1 MCFVDVKF
9 FVEQHGDEDADD
21 LAELADDLKSELDQS
36 GKGDVDLL
44 FREAEPGAPVTRGA
58 IAVAGALIV
67 HLGEASGLDG
77 LLKSLFDWM
86 ARRERGVEISVNGVE
101 LKVTRAT
108 AEEQERIIQAV
119 LDRIAAGA

>member
-1 MCFVDVKF
+1 
-9 FVEQHGDEDADD
+9 
-21 LAELADDLKSELDQS
+21 
-36 GKGDVDLL
+36 
-44 FREAEPGAPVTRGA
+44 
-58 IAVAGALIV
+58 VAGALIV

-77 LLKSLFDWM
+77 LFKSLFDWM

-108 AEEQERIIQAV
+108 AGEQERMIQAA